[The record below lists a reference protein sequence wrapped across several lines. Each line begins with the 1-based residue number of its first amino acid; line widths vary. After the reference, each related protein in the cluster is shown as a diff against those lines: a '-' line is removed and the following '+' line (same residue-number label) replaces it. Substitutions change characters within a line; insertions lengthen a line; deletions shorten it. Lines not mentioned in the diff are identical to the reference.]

1 MFWGYCTENLNIRI
15 SLIEK
20 GSTEMT
26 NCSLCKQ
33 CLMQTLNQKFKQKFE
48 DFLMVPKKSVKQ
60 FYKIFGQR
68 SQLHDHS
75 VKEHSRL
82 Y

>member
-1 MFWGYCTENLNIRI
+1 
-15 SLIEK
+15 
-20 GSTEMT
+20 MT

-33 CLMQTLNQKFKQKFE
+33 CLMQTLNEKFKQKFE
-48 DFLMVPKKSVKQ
+48 DFLMVRKKSVKQ

-68 SQLHDHS
+68 SQLYDHS
-75 VKEHSRL
+75 VKEYSRL

>member
-1 MFWGYCTENLNIRI
+1 
-15 SLIEK
+15 
-20 GSTEMT
+20 MT

-48 DFLMVPKKSVKQ
+48 DFLMVHKKSVKQ

-68 SQLHDHS
+68 SQLYDHS